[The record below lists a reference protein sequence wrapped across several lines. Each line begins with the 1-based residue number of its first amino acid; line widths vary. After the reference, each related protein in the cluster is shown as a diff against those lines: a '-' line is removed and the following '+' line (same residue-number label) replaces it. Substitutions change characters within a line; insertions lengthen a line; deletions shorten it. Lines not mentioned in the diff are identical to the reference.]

1 MTRIGGEGSDLSV
14 SNKYLALTDDERS
27 VLEAM
32 KNGNFS
38 KRIVLVNTLNTLMTK
53 VTRF

>member
-14 SNKYLALTDDERS
+14 SNKYLALTDNERS

-32 KNGNFS
+32 KNG
-38 KRIVLVNTLNTLMTK
+38 KGGGGGGGVNTLNTLMTK